1 MKIYWSEE
9 YDVSTN
15 KSTVAIEKIEVT
27 SSWYY
32 GITYYLTGTI
42 KINSQTAITMN
53 SVTPTHRVWIP
64 NLNKYGE
71 VLGDMGSV
79 SVTHESDGSKKTSIA
94 VDLKGYTDD
103 GTAGSGWRVTGS
115 QEITL
120 TTITPTG
127 TASIPTVSKSTV
139 AMLEK
144 VTINTNRKNTSYTHD
159 LTYSFVGKTG
169 SIATDVGASYQ
180 WTVPDL
186 VAKIP
191 NKTSATC
198 TITCKTK
205 NGSTVIGTNTVSLTL
220 TVPDASVPTASVA
233 TVKMGEKVN
242 IYTNRKTDTF
252 RHTLKYS
259 MGTASGTIASDV
271 VGGKAWTPSTDLAA
285 HTGNKLSAT
294 CTITCETWNGTK
306 LVGTE
311 ETQITL
317 TVPDA
322 TVPTVSKS
330 AITLGDSLE
339 INTPRKAN
347 CYEHLISYKFMDY
360 GSTAAALTRDFSK
373 RFETKTSWTPSS
385 DLAKYINSTRGKLV
399 LTCTTYFKGSD
410 VVVGVVSDAVTITVT
425 IPETSDTRPT
435 VSMTVSPVDSPIDG
449 LYIATKTKVQVSF
462 EASSDYSEISSYLC
476 RVENQVGNTNPYTF
490 EPLNGSGMIAVT
502 GEVVDARG
510 YSTVL
515 SENIEV
521 IPYGRPR
528 IIPGEGKSKI
538 VCERCN
544 SDGNP
549 DPGGVYLLI
558 QAGRKYNKVVTGGTQ
573 MNFCKLSY
581 QWKSDAEDDSAYSD
595 PVELLASTAASDYVS
610 VVLRDIVSSNT
621 AAYNI
626 RLIAEDNVGETDTVL
641 VTVPTAF
648 VTFHAP
654 IGGHGFTLG
663 GYHDPAK
670 YDVFDCKFDAEFPHN
685 VSGRVHGL
693 GKLPE
698 IPENADV
705 NDYKDFGVYAVAKN
719 ATAQTLSNCP
729 VGKAGTLRVWSSNGR
744 GESTGDY
751 VYIMQEYVCYDNSGT
766 YRRSMKLPNPD
777 SAWEYG
783 DWKLV
788 AEYTE
793 GVTEKERSAIYSR
806 EGAGGPV
813 SWRWRK
819 YSDGTA
825 ECWARVKNEIRDV
838 KTEFGN
844 MYYADCDEVDF
855 PFSFY
860 TAPVVNATVES
871 GSEMILMS
879 WQGKDQNGTTTASK
893 PASYRV
899 VRPTTITGTSF
910 TIAYHAIGRWKE

>member
-1 MKIYWSEE
+1 MAAGKSGSFSLQGSNGVPMKIYWSEE

-94 VDLKGYTDD
+94 VGLKGYTDD
-103 GTAGSGWRVTGS
+103 GTAGSGWSVTGS

-120 TTITPTG
+120 KTITPTG
-127 TASIPTVSKSTV
+127 AASIPTVSKSTV

-159 LTYSFVGKTG
+159 LTYSFDGQTG
-169 SIATDVGASYQ
+169 SIATDVGASYH

-191 NKTSATC
+191 NKTSAKC

-285 HTGNKLSAT
+285 HTGNKLSAK

-581 QWKSDAEDDSAYSD
+581 QWKPDVDDDSAYSE
-595 PVELLASTAASDYVS
+595 PVELLASTAESDYVS
-610 VVLRDIVSSNT
+610 EVLGDIVSSNT

-626 RLIAEDNVGETDTVL
+626 RLIAEDDVGETDTVL
-641 VTVPTAF
+641 ITVPTAF

-663 GYHDPAK
+663 GYHDSAK
-670 YDVFDCKFDAEFPHN
+670 YDVFDCKFDAEFSRN
-685 VSGRVHGL
+685 VYGKAYGL

-698 IPENADV
+698 IPDGSDF
-705 NDYKDFGVYAVAKN
+705 NDYKVFGTYSVPSVA
-719 ATAQTLSNCP
+719 TMVNCP
-729 VGKAGTLRVWSSNGR
+729 SQLAGTLRVWSADGV
-744 GESTGDY
+744 GDETLN
-751 VYIMQEYVCYDNSGT
+751 IMQEYACFDNSGT
-766 YRRSMKLPNPD
+766 YRRRVYLPSKD
-777 SAWEYG
+777 GSWEYG
-783 DWKLV
+783 EWSTV
-788 AEYTE
+788 AEFTQ
-793 GVTEKERSAIYSR
+793 GITND
-806 EGAGGPV
+806 
-813 SWRWRK
+813 WHWRK

-825 ECWARVKNEIRDV
+825 ECWTRKANAARDV
-838 KTEFGN
+838 NTPFAEGSN
-844 MYYADCDEVDF
+844 MYYANCDEVEF
-855 PFSFY
+855 PFAFSSV
-860 TAPVVNATVES
+860 PVVTATVES
-871 GSEMILMS
+871 FSAMILMS
-879 WQGKDQNGTTTASK
+879 WQGTDGSGASTVTK

-899 VRPTTITGTSF
+899 VRPTTINKSSF

>member
-1 MKIYWSEE
+1 MAAGKSGSFSLQGSNGVTMKVYWSEE

-42 KINSQTAITMN
+42 KINSKTAITMN

-103 GTAGSGWRVTGS
+103 GTAGSGWSVTGS

-127 TASIPTVSKSTV
+127 TASVPTVSKSTV

-144 VTINTNRKNTSYTHD
+144 VTINTNRKNASYTHD
-159 LTYSFVGKTG
+159 LTYSFGGQTG

-205 NGSTVIGTNTVSLTL
+205 NGSTVIGTDTVSLTL
-220 TVPDASVPTASVA
+220 TVPDASVPTASAA

-259 MGTASGTIASDV
+259 VGTASGTIASDV
-271 VGGKAWTPSTDLAA
+271 GGGKAWTPSTDLAA
-285 HTGNKLSAT
+285 NTGNKLSAT

-360 GSTAAALTRDFSK
+360 GSNAAALTRDFSK

-581 QWKSDAEDDSAYSD
+581 QWKLDVDDDSAYSD
-595 PVELLASTAASDYVS
+595 PVELLASTAESDYVS
-610 VVLRDIVSSNT
+610 EVLGDIVSSNT

-626 RLIAEDNVGETDTVL
+626 RLIAEDDVGETDTVL
-641 VTVPTAF
+641 ITVPTAF

-670 YDVFDCKFDAEFPHN
+670 YDVFDCKFDAEFSRN
-685 VSGRVHGL
+685 VYGKAYGL

-698 IPENADV
+698 IPDGSDF
-705 NDYKDFGVYAVAKN
+705 NDYKVFGTYSVPSVA
-719 ATAQTLSNCP
+719 TMVNCP
-729 VGKAGTLRVWSSNGR
+729 SQLAGTLRVWSADGV
-744 GESTGDY
+744 GDETLN
-751 VYIMQEYVCYDNSGT
+751 IMQEYACFDNSGT
-766 YRRSMKLPNPD
+766 YRRRVYLPSED
-777 SAWEYG
+777 GSWEYG
-783 DWKLV
+783 EWSTV
-788 AEYTE
+788 AEFTQGITNDWY
-793 GVTEKERSAIYSR
+793 
-806 EGAGGPV
+806 
-813 SWRWRK
+813 WRK

-825 ECWARVKNEIRDV
+825 ECWTRRFNTARDIT
-838 KTEFGN
+838 TEFGN
-844 MYYADCDEVDF
+844 GANMYYANCDEIEF
-855 PFSFY
+855 PFEFSSV
-860 TAPVVNATVES
+860 PVVTAAVES
-871 GSEMILMS
+871 KTAMILMS
-879 WQGKDQNGTTTASK
+879 WQGTDGGSGTTVSK

-899 VRPTTITGTSF
+899 VRPTAVNNSSF

>member
-1 MKIYWSEE
+1 MAAGKSGSFSLQGSNGVTMKIYWSEE

-42 KINSQTAITMN
+42 KINSKTAITMN

-103 GTAGSGWRVTGS
+103 GTAGSGWSVTGS

-127 TASIPTVSKSTV
+127 TASVPTVSKSTV

-144 VTINTNRKNTSYTHD
+144 VTINTNRKNASYTHD
-159 LTYSFVGKTG
+159 LTYSFGGQTG

-220 TVPDASVPTASVA
+220 TVPDASVPTASAA

-271 VGGKAWTPSTDLAA
+271 GGGKAWTPSTDLAA
-285 HTGNKLSAT
+285 NTGNKLSAT

-360 GSTAAALTRDFSK
+360 GSNAAALTRDFSK

-410 VVVGVVSDAVTITVT
+410 AVVGVVSDAVTITVT

-476 RVENQVGNTNPYTF
+476 RVENQVGNTNPHTF
-490 EPLNGSGMIAVT
+490 EPLNGSGMITVT

-521 IPYGRPR
+521 MPYGRPR

-558 QAGRKYNKVVTGGTQ
+558 QAGRKYNKVIYGGTQ
-573 MNFCKLSY
+573 QNYCALSY
-581 QWKSDAEDDSAYSD
+581 RWKPDAEDDSAYTE
-595 PVELLASTAASDYVS
+595 PVELLAKTAESDYVS
-610 VVLRDIVSSNT
+610 VILSDIVTSNT

-626 RLIAEDNVGETDTVL
+626 QLIAADDLGETDV
-641 VTVPTAF
+641 VTITITTAF
-648 VTFHAP
+648 ATFHVP

-663 GYHDPAK
+663 GFHDPSK
-670 YDVFDCKFDAEFPHN
+670 YDVFDCKFDAEFPRN
-685 VSGRVHGL
+685 VSGKVYGL

-698 IPENADV
+698 IPSGSDF
-705 NDYKDFGVYAVAKN
+705 NDYKVFGTYS
-719 ATAQTLSNCP
+719 AQIVDNMANCP
-729 VGKAGTLRVWSSNGR
+729 SQLSGTLRVWSADGV
-744 GESTGDY
+744 GDDTLN
-751 VYIMQEYVCYDNSGT
+751 IMQEYVCCDNSGT
-766 YRRSMKLPNPD
+766 YRRRMYLTAND
-777 SAWEYG
+777 GAWEYG
-783 DWKLV
+783 QWSKV
-788 AEYTE
+788 AEFTQ
-793 GVTEKERSAIYSR
+793 GITND
-806 EGAGGPV
+806 
-813 SWRWRK
+813 WHWRK
-819 YSDGTA
+819 FSDGTA
-825 ECWARVKNEIRDV
+825 ECWTRRFNTARNIE
-838 KTEFGN
+838 TEFGDGAN
-844 MYYADCDEVDF
+844 MYYANCDEIEF
-855 PFSFY
+855 PFEFSSV
-860 TAPVVNATVES
+860 PVVTATVES
-871 GSEMILMS
+871 KTAMILMS
-879 WQGKDQNGTTTASK
+879 WQGSDGSSGATVSK

-899 VRPTTITGTSF
+899 VRPTTVNNSSF